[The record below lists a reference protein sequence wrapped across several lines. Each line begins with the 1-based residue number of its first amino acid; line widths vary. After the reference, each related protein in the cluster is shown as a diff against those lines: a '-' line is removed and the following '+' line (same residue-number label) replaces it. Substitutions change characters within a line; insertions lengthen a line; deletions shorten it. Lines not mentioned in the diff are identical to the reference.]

1 MKKEIFRGEVLLVDF
16 GKPFSERDSRQAG
29 VRPAIVVSNSS
40 SNKFS
45 PVVIVV
51 PLTTKSKR
59 SVPTHY
65 IFELWNQSFHKLV
78 TNTAL
83 CEQVSTISKDQV
95 IKRVGKLEHKD
106 VVEVATKLKVAMG
119 L

>member
-1 MKKEIFRGEVLLVDF
+1 MKKEIFRGEVYLVDF

-40 SNKFS
+40 NNKFS
-45 PVVIVV
+45 PVLIVV
-51 PLTTKSKR
+51 PLTTKTKR
-59 SVPTHY
+59 SIPTHHT
-65 IFELWNQSFHKLV
+65 FDLWNQPYHKLI

-83 CEQVSTISKDQV
+83 CEQVSTIAKDQV
-95 IKRVGKLEHKD
+95 IKRVGKLEYED
-106 VVEVATKLKVAMG
+106 ILEVTTKLRVAMG